1 MVTNGANPRMSIAC
15 FFGPS
20 EETIVAPL
28 PKLIDEQNPPLY
40 KATKFADYTHN
51 FATNRLLANRG
62 TLDFAR
68 I

>member
-1 MVTNGANPRMSIAC
+1 MSIAC
-15 FFGPS
+15 FFGPH

-28 PKLIDEQNPPLY
+28 PKLIDDGNDPALY
-40 KATKFADYTHN
+40 RATKFADYMQN
-51 FATNRLLANRG
+51 FFSNRLMANRG

>member
-1 MVTNGANPRMSIAC
+1 MVTNGEKFRMSIAC
-15 FFGPS
+15 FFGPT

-28 PKLIDEQNPPLY
+28 PALIDENNPPLY
-40 KATKFADYTHN
+40 KATKFADYLHN
-51 FATNRLLANRG
+51 FSNNGLLANRG